1 MISANYSSDIK
12 LSPDN
17 QTYNDQLLGDFKKI
31 INNQSFGFFNLTQ
44 NNSLITATKKV
55 YENFKHKKHFIHV
68 GIGGSHLG
76 AEMLITALGKKTS
89 TQFIFINNIDAD
101 EIFDQLQGIDA
112 KDCLFHIVSKSGTTA
127 ETMAAMAILVTWA
140 QIKLEDFK
148 NYFVFS
154 TDPEVGDLRK
164 MAQDYQISAL
174 DIPANIG
181 GRFSALTPVGVFPA
195 LFAGI
200 QIEQL
205 YQGAEAI
212 KTSLL
217 ENNFQKN
224 ILLQTAT
231 ALFTLRQKNI
241 TQTVF
246 MPYSSKLKNL
256 SFWFVQLWAESLG
269 KKLNHQGK
277 VVNTGFTP
285 IPAYG
290 ATDQHSQV
298 QLFMEGPFDKC
309 LILIEVQ
316 KRQHDFSLKNNLP
329 CDSLNKLQKFS
340 LNQLME
346 AEFKG
351 TVKALDEAK
360 RPYIH
365 LSIEKLNESN
375 LGGLILFLESLTA
388 LVGHMLEI
396 DPFNQPG
403 VEAGKKFAWQ
413 WLDKA

>member
-1 MISANYSSDIK
+1 MITVNFSKNIEVKEDAKN
-12 LSPDN
+12 
-17 QTYNDQLLGDFKKI
+17 LLESFEKI
-31 INNQSFGFFNLTQ
+31 INNPSYGFFHLTK
-44 NNSLITATKKV
+44 NNHLIKSTKDV
-55 YENFKHKKHFIHV
+55 YQTFKHKKHFIHV

-89 TQFIFINNIDAD
+89 THFVFINNIDAD
-101 EIFDQLQGIDA
+101 EIFSQLENLNP

-127 ETMAAMAILVTWA
+127 ETMAAMAILVSWA
-140 QIKLEDFK
+140 KISIEDFK

-154 TDPEVGDLRK
+154 TDPKVGDLRK
-164 MAQDYQISAL
+164 MASEYQIAAL
-174 DIPANIG
+174 DIPSNVG
-181 GRFSALTPVGVFPA
+181 GRFSALTPVGLLPA

-200 QIEQL
+200 NIENL
-205 YQGAEAI
+205 YLGAEAI
-212 KTSLL
+212 KKSILDK
-217 ENNFQKN
+217 NFSQN
-224 ILLQTAT
+224 ILLKTAT
-231 ALFTLRQKNI
+231 ALFSLRKSGI

-277 VVNTGFTP
+277 AVHTGLTP

-309 LILIEVQ
+309 LLLIEVK
-316 KRQHDFSLKNNLP
+316 KRYHDFSLSNDLP
-329 CDSLNKLQKFS
+329 CDSLKKLKKFS

-346 AEFKG
+346 AEFNG
-351 TVKALDEAK
+351 TLKALDEAK
-360 RPYIH
+360 RSYLH
-365 LSIEKLNESN
+365 FSIEKLNEES
-375 LGGLILFLESLTA
+375 LGSLILFLESLTA

-396 DPFNQPG
+396 DPFDQPG
-403 VEAGKKFAWQ
+403 VEAGKKFAWE